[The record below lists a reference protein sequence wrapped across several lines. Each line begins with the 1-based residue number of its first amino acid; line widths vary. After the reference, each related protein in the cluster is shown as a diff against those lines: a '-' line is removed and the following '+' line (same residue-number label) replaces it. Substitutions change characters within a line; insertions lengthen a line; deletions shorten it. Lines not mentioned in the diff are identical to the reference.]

1 MFVKLCLKTFVDA
14 IPFWPG
20 LEGLHSPVG
29 ISTPQVFFGRW
40 PIYFSENHLRLIFP
54 SFPAFSSRQTCNP
67 AQGSLFLFGVFG
79 LKRFLLKPK
88 MCRPHRFGFTRPKR
102 NDFLQVSQ
110 LTEKNPPSQDAIV
123 TTRTIVF
130 LVGDSYK
137 PFICHWHPGF
147 LWRIH
152 ASHCWMFYGKVK
164 GLKQCDCYW
173 EGGQRKVQVPFLPQ
187 SWFSGKWVYL
197 QYLFPFIMGE
207 RLGTTCF
214 PHPLSSNPRLCA
226 RATWS
231 SRPCVSWN
239 LLRING
245 HSDFFTGEKKA
256 REKRPKTKWKSK
268 KMRWCC
274 CWWRWWLWFSTP
286 KWTSSRK
293 STRPH
298 KIWVKMCICRK
309 SSLCEA
315 NLG

>member
-152 ASHCWMFYGKVK
+152 ASHCWDV
-164 GLKQCDCYW
+164 LRQ
-173 EGGQRKVQVPFLPQ
+173 
-187 SWFSGKWVYL
+187 
-197 QYLFPFIMGE
+197 GE
-207 RLGTTCF
+207 RFKTMRLLLGRGTTQGTSTL
-214 PHPLSSNPRLCA
+214 P
-226 RATWS
+226 ATIMVQWKMG
-231 SRPCVSWN
+231 VSPIFVSFHYGRKAGYH
-239 LLRING
+239 LLPPPPV
-245 HSDFFTGEKKA
+245 FQ
-256 REKRPKTKWKSK
+256 PKT
-268 KMRWCC
+268 
-274 CWWRWWLWFSTP
+274 
-286 KWTSSRK
+286 
-293 STRPH
+293 
-298 KIWVKMCICRK
+298 
-309 SSLCEA
+309 LCQGNMEFA
-315 NLG
+315 ALRLLKPP